1 MKRNL
6 YLLSLG
12 LVLCSCSEQ
21 YDVVTGHARVITKS
35 TPVIEATP
43 APEPV
48 ISAPVI
54 ETVAEVTPAPAPEI
68 VAAEPV
74 AAPAIEEKPSSVISQ
89 NQPALTEPTPA
100 PEVVAATP
108 LFAQSQPE
116 TTEPAQPVIIA
127 AEPAAT
133 QAATEEVA
141 KPAPKEEEKPAP
153 VISQNQPMTSEPAPA
168 PEVKQEPAPVIA
180 QQQPV
185 TTSPAPAPQEEVKKP
200 TQVVAQPQPSTVTPA
215 PAPAQ
220 PQVYVQAAQDKP
232 IIITKTQPAPTV
244 TAQPLMVK
252 PSVVKPNPVAQQQP
266 RYSTPQAQPKKRSY
280 PVMPGQNRGLRRR
293 DNSSYQY

>member
-21 YDVVTGHARVITKS
+21 YDVVTGHARIITKS

-43 APEPV
+43 VPEPV

-116 TTEPAQPVIIA
+116 TSEPAQSVIIA

-141 KPAPKEEEKPAP
+141 KPAPKEEVKPAP
-153 VISQNQPMTSEPAPA
+153 VIAQNQPTTSEPDPA
-168 PEVKQEPAPVIA
+168 PEVKQETAPVIA
-180 QQQPV
+180 QQQQPV
-185 TTSPAPAPQEEVKKP
+185 TTSPAPA
-200 TQVVAQPQPSTVTPA
+200 
-215 PAPAQ
+215 Q
-220 PQVYVQAAQDKP
+220 PQVYVPAAQDKP

-266 RYSTPQAQPKKRSY
+266 RYSTPQARPKKRSY

>member
-21 YDVVTGHARVITKS
+21 YDVVTGHARIITKS
-35 TPVIEATP
+35 APVIEEVP
-43 APEPV
+43 ASEPV
-48 ISAPVI
+48 IAAPAI

-68 VAAEPV
+68 VVAEP
-74 AAPAIEEKPSSVISQ
+74 ASAPAIEETPSSVVSQ
-89 NQPALTEPTPA
+89 NQPVLTEPPPA
-100 PEVVAATP
+100 PEVAATP

-127 AEPAAT
+127 AEPAPAL
-133 QAATEEVA
+133 AAAEEVVKTA
-141 KPAPKEEEKPAP
+141 LKEEEKL
-153 VISQNQPMTSEPAPA
+153 APA
-168 PEVKQEPAPVIA
+168 PEVKQESAPVIA

-185 TTSPAPAPQEEVKKP
+185 TTTPTPAPQEEVKKP
-200 TQVVAQPQPSTVTPA
+200 TPVVAQPQPVAVTPG
-215 PAPAQ
+215 PAPTQ
-220 PQVYVQAAQDKP
+220 PQVYVPAANQDKP
-232 IIITKTQPAPTV
+232 VIITKTQPAPTV

-252 PSVVKPNPVAQQQP
+252 PAEVKPRTPSVTQQQP
-266 RYSTPQAQPKKRSY
+266 RYSTPQAQPKNRSY

-293 DNSSYQY
+293 DNATY